1 MFDDL
6 IKNSMPKLIHYVP
19 KYEDLNKIQMY
30 FKDKQRLNFFIDF
43 KNTLMWNKEENI
55 NDDEFIFKDEN
66 GSIIRSIDISI
77 DEYDNLIQYFELI
90 LEQINEMNEKL
101 T

>member
-1 MFDDL
+1 ML
-6 IKNSMPKLIHYVP
+6 VKQCN
-19 KYEDLNKIQMY
+19 NKFNLSNNQLS
-30 FKDKQRLNFFIDF
+30 FRNKFII
-43 KNTLMWNKEENI
+43 TLTII